1 MTLDVV
7 RAALRSDER
16 NVLIEAPAGCGKTFE
31 AADLAVELGTQV
43 PKGTEVLVLAHTNA
57 AVQEFLRRV
66 RNTNAR
72 VRATTVDSFCLELL
86 TPYAV
91 PLGLPF
97 PLRRSVGLG
106 VGRVGFEL
114 LAPNALDL
122 LTRCPS
128 IATVLAHRYP
138 FVILDE
144 HQDTNIAQ
152 HDLVSTFCR
161 IAQCRVRIFGD
172 PMQAIYEAQTAESVS
187 WDRLSRE
194 AGVAVALDTPQ
205 RWRDEAD
212 LGEWIL
218 AARQQLRTGRPLPL
232 RQAPPSVQVRRLPN
246 LRCVGFGHGNAG
258 VLTPPVQEF
267 LTNSSGSVAVLSRHN
282 NHVWGL
288 HIAAGD
294 RLRLNEGADYSEA
307 YALLE
312 RATANIGNPQRLSM
326 SMVEHLTH
334 VSTGLDQAKQQA
346 LSRALQVNRIDYG
359 RQRVLREFISYFEPL
374 YRAPDLWTFCEIARH
389 IASNPPQWL
398 TIRMPATLRLLGQTR
413 PRSEDDPLE
422 CLDQIIARI
431 KAGARRPSRSA
442 STIHKAKGLEFDHV
456 LISNFSAAHFGDDE
470 MSRRLAYVALSRARH
485 SITVLVPGDSP
496 SPLLG

>member
-1 MTLDVV
+1 MTLAVV

-31 AADLAVELGTQV
+31 AADLAVELGIEV
-43 PKGTEVLVLAHTNA
+43 AEGAEVLLLAHTNA

-66 RNTNAR
+66 RNTNSR

-91 PLGLPF
+91 PLGLPS

-106 VGRVGFEL
+106 AGRVGFEQ

-122 LTRCPS
+122 LARCSS
-128 IATVLAHRYP
+128 IATMLAHRYP
-138 FVILDE
+138 LVILDE

-152 HDLVSTFCR
+152 HDVVSTFCR

-172 PMQAIYEAQTAESVS
+172 PMQAIYETQTAERVS

-194 AGVAVALDTPQ
+194 AGAVVSLDTPQ
-205 RWRDEAD
+205 RWRDDAD

-218 AARQQLRTGRPLPL
+218 AARQELHNGRPLPL
-232 RQAPPSVQVRRLPN
+232 RQAPSSVQVRRLPS
-246 LRCVGFGHGNAG
+246 LRCAGFGHGNAG
-258 VLTPPVQEF
+258 LLTPPVQEF
-267 LTNSSGSVAVLSRHN
+267 LTNSSGSAAVLSRHN

-288 HIAAGD
+288 HIAAGY

-307 YALLE
+307 YTLLE
-312 RATANIGNPQRLSM
+312 RAIASIGNPQRLSI
-326 SMVEHLTH
+326 SMVDHLAS
-334 VSTGLDQAKQQA
+334 VSTGLDQAKRQA
-346 LSRALQVNRIDYG
+346 LSRALQLDRIEYG
-359 RQRVLREFISYFEPL
+359 RQQVLREFISYFEPL
-374 YRAPDLWTFCEIARH
+374 YRTSDLWTFCETARH
-389 IASNPPQWL
+389 IISNPPQWL
-398 TIRMPATLRLLGQTR
+398 TVRMPATLRLLGQTR
-413 PRSEDDPLE
+413 PRPEDDPLE

-470 MSRRLAYVALSRARH
+470 MSRRIAYVALSRARH
-485 SITVLVPGDSP
+485 SITLLVPGDSP